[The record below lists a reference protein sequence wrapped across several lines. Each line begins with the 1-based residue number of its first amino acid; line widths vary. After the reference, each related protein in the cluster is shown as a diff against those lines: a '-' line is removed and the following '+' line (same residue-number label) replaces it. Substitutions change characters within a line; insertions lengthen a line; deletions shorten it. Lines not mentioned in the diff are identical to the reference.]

1 MRRLLLFCFLFIVFI
16 FTIHFRVE
24 IKEFIYEKMNI
35 NDKIITID
43 QKNNYYRDYD
53 FDFVQNTN
61 YFLPSSRQ
69 EILNIYYTIINSG
82 KESFSFYCPKEYKEC
97 LSEVKSIA
105 NDQELLSHINNFVHP
120 YNSFKHIETE
130 YDSLGN
136 VTVNIEKAYTS
147 EDIQEIDQKID
158 DIYHS
163 LIKDNDNVIDNI
175 KNVHNYIINNSKY
188 DSLRSDNNVINY
200 KSDIAYGTLIQGYGL
215 CGGYT
220 DAMELF
226 LERMNIK
233 SYKISSNSHV
243 WNAIF
248 VNNQWY
254 HLDLTWDDPVT
265 SDLSDVLD
273 DTFFLINTTSL
284 KELEDTQHI
293 FNEDIYSELKE
304 KA

>member
-43 QKNNYYRDYD
+43 QKNNYYRNYD

-226 LERMNIK
+226 LEKMNIK